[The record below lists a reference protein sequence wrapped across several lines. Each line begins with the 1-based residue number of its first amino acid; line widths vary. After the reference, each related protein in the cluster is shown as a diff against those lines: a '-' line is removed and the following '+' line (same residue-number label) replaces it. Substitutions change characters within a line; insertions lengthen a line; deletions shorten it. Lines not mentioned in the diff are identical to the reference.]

1 MMSLFRSKVH
11 RKVCFIQVAN
21 AVQTIVY
28 ESSQQLYKSQQ
39 PYSKNP

>member
-1 MMSLFRSKVH
+1 MMSLFRRKVH
-11 RKVCFIQVAN
+11 RKVCFTQVAN
-21 AVQTIVY
+21 GIQTIVY